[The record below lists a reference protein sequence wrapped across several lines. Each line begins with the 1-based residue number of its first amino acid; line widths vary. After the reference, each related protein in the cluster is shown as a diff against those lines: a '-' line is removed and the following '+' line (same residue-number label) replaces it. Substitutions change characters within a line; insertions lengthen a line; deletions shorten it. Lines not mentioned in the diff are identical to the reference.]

1 MPGAAGR
8 SVLLRLLARPRQ
20 CNRAGKRDVLVARC
34 GGRRARAAADAWEA
48 AADGLPDCPGSEEDD
63 DDGDVEPPLG
73 SDASSDDEVASDE
86 GWMDSSSDDGD
97 ADLRDGFV
105 DDEDRDA
112 DADRLLDVLARWGP
126 ATDEGTGAP
135 ESLTRRPRLTLETGD
150 GGEAGALVP
159 AAVAPPAGVAMPAV
173 PPSPTSSSSSF
184 F

>member
-1 MPGAAGR
+1 MPD
-8 SVLLRLLARPRQ
+8 RPG
-20 CNRAGKRDVLVARC
+20 N
-34 GGRRARAAADAWEA
+34 
-48 AADGLPDCPGSEEDD
+48 EEDD
-63 DDGDVEPPLG
+63 DDGDVDPPLG
-73 SDASSDDEVASDE
+73 LDASSDDEVANDE

-126 ATDEGTGAP
+126 ATDEGAGALGELDAEAAP
-135 ESLTRRPRLTLETGD
+135 DVGD

-184 F
+184 LTHPRRQEER